1 MRKMYMSFNAPAP
14 QSRAALAPRAPV
26 STSRAE
32 GKNKAIRKMM
42 NVYAPKTGGGCGSC
56 GGAK

>member
-1 MRKMYMSFNAPAP
+1 MYMSFNAPAP